1 LQLNHIRSEIESSTG
16 DMCAIKQY
24 VKLMSHTCLLIE
36 QSPVTRDVLQ
46 IEIPTLLDV
55 RTYGDRLLIAYDKG
69 EVRSFI
75 VVIYNSNVY
84 TRAQR

>member
-1 LQLNHIRSEIESSTG
+1 
-16 DMCAIKQY
+16 
-24 VKLMSHTCLLIE
+24 MSHTCLLIE

>member
-1 LQLNHIRSEIESSTG
+1 
-16 DMCAIKQY
+16 
-24 VKLMSHTCLLIE
+24 MSHTCLLIE

-55 RTYGDRLLIAYDKG
+55 CTYGDRLLIAYDKG

-75 VVIYNSNVY
+75 VAIYNSNVY
-84 TRAQR
+84 TRA